1 MPGIDSSWVRSLFF
15 RKSPITTDLAA
26 LVAAVACAGGSGWLG
41 SACDGCS
48 GCVGRRTMRV
58 VVVACCVAGPVGDEY
73 LQEIESIMT
82 NEGCDLRSNVILRTP
97 KYEK

>member
-1 MPGIDSSWVRSLFF
+1 MRCLVKIALGYALCSFE
-15 RKSPITTDLAA
+15 SPIATDLAA

-48 GCVGRRTMRV
+48 GCVGRRTIRVV

-73 LQEIESIMT
+73 LQKGELIMR
-82 NEGCDLRSNVILRTP
+82 DAILGTVLS
-97 KYEK
+97 

>member
-1 MPGIDSSWVRSLFF
+1 MIATLACITDAMPSQDSSWIRSLFF
-15 RKSPITTDLAA
+15 RKSPIVTDLAA

-58 VVVACCVAGPVGDEY
+58 VVVVACCVAGPVGDEY
-73 LQEIESIMT
+73 LQEGE
-82 NEGCDLRSNVILRTP
+82 
-97 KYEK
+97 